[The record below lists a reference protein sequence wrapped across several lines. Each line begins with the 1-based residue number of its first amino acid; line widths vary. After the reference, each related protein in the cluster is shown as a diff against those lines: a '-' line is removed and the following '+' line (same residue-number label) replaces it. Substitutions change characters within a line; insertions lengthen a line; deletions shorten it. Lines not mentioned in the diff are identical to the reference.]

1 MIRPVCIVLAV
12 AASLLLAAPA
22 GAQSA
27 DEERAVTIEFDV
39 GDFDAERGDWSVT
52 VVYVSGDLQ
61 PGEAFTVELRGEVGE
76 VVWSGSDTFDGST
89 TAIAVDDFVAVGDV
103 TEAAI
108 SQSIPAVAGDVVTRP
123 VPEVLQQGS
132 GGGGGGQLALSMV
145 VAVILVAILFRS
157 PLPSASTQ
165 RWTR

>member
-1 MIRPVCIVLAV
+1 MIRSVFIALALAAVVLV
-12 AASLLLAAPA
+12 PAPA
-22 GAQSA
+22 GAQTE
-27 DEERAVTIEFDV
+27 EERAVTIEFDV
-39 GDFDAERGDWSVT
+39 GDFDAEQGDWPVT
-52 VVYVSGDLQ
+52 VVYVSGDLA
-61 PGEAFTVELRGEVGE
+61 PGEAFTVELRDDGGE

-89 TAIAVDDFVAVGDV
+89 TALAVDGFVAVGDV

-165 RWTR
+165 RWTK

>member
-1 MIRPVCIVLAV
+1 MSNTVRLVVLSV
-12 AASLLLAAPA
+12 ALLVGVATPA
-22 GAQSA
+22 GAQTE
-27 DEERAVTIEFDV
+27 EERAVVIEFDV
-39 GDFDAERGDWSVT
+39 GDFDAEEGDWPVT
-52 VVYVSGDLQ
+52 VVYVTGDLE
-61 PGEAFTVELRGEVGE
+61 PGEAFTVELRGDGGE

-89 TAIAVDDFVAVGDV
+89 TALSIDDFVAVGDV

-108 SQSIPAVAGDVVTRP
+108 SQSVPAVAGDVVTRP

-165 RWTR
+165 RWTK